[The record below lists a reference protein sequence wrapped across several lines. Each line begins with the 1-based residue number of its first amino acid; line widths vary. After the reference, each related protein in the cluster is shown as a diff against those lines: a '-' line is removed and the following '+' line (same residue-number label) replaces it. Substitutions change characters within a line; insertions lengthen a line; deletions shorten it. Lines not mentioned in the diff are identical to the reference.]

1 MAYYN
6 ERSTYFS
13 NPNSPPM
20 LGLSGMNNSAGESS
34 DSDGTPSGVQST
46 RDRDS
51 CDDYFFESSSSI
63 SIYSSCS
70 ELCTSDESECLE
82 SDEELENIR
91 SNCSPSLV
99 LD

>member
-1 MAYYN
+1 MMA
-6 ERSTYFS
+6 RH
-13 NPNSPPM
+13 
-20 LGLSGMNNSAGESS
+20 LESRVPEI
-34 DSDGTPSGVQST
+34 G
-46 RDRDS
+46 DS
-51 CDDYFFESSSSI
+51 CEDYSFESSSSI
-63 SIYSSCS
+63 SIHSSCS

>member
-6 ERSTYFS
+6 ECSTYFS
-13 NPNSPPM
+13 NPNSPQM
-20 LGLSGMNNSAGESS
+20 LGLSGMNNSAGEAS
-34 DSDGTPSGVQST
+34 DSDGMPSGIQST

-51 CDDYFFESSSSI
+51 CDDYSFGSSS
-63 SIYSSCS
+63 SSCS

-91 SNCSPSLV
+91 SNCSSSLV
-99 LD
+99 LY

>member
-6 ERSTYFS
+6 EHSTYFS
-13 NPNSPPM
+13 NPNSPSM
-20 LGLSGMNNSAGESS
+20 LGLSGMNNSASKAS
-34 DSDGTPSGVQST
+34 DSDGTSSGIQST

-51 CDDYFFESSSSI
+51 CDDYSFGSSSSI
-63 SIYSSCS
+63 SIDSSCS

-91 SNCSPSLV
+91 SNCSSSLV
-99 LD
+99 LY

>member
-20 LGLSGMNNSAGESS
+20 LELSGMINSTSEASE
-34 DSDGTPSGVQST
+34 SDGTSSGIQST

-51 CDDYFFESSSSI
+51 CDDYSFGSSSSI
-63 SIYSSCS
+63 SVDLSCS
-70 ELCTSDESECLE
+70 ELHTTDESECLE

-91 SNCSPSLV
+91 SNCSSSLV
-99 LD
+99 LF

>member
-1 MAYYN
+1 MAYHN

-46 RDRDS
+46 RDRG
-51 CDDYFFESSSSI
+51 
-63 SIYSSCS
+63 
-70 ELCTSDESECLE
+70 LL
-82 SDEELENIR
+82 
-91 SNCSPSLV
+91 
-99 LD
+99 

>member
-13 NPNSPPM
+13 NPNSPLM
-20 LGLSGMNNSAGESS
+20 LGLSGMNNSASEAS

-51 CDDYFFESSSSI
+51 CDDYSFESSSSI
-63 SIYSSCS
+63 SIGLSCS
-70 ELCTSDESECLE
+70 ELCTRDESECLE
-82 SDEELENIR
+82 SEEELENIR
-91 SNCSPSLV
+91 SNCSSFLV
-99 LD
+99 LY

>member
-13 NPNSPPM
+13 NPNSPLM
-20 LGLSGMNNSAGESS
+20 LGLSGMNNSAGDAS
-34 DSDGTPSGVQST
+34 DSDGMPSGIQSA

-51 CDDYFFESSSSI
+51 CDDYSFGSSSLI
-63 SIYSSCS
+63 SIDSSCS

-91 SNCSPSLV
+91 SNCSSSLV
-99 LD
+99 LY